1 MAKRDEKK
9 KEEGGA
15 TASASEETTKRGAK
29 DVVKEIEHA
38 AQDIAEKVTHGAEN
52 LVSRVD
58 TALHYGRDKA
68 KETADVN
75 GDGVVDSK
83 DVTAGGGEVCDEVF
97 DDVMTRGGARSR
109 APKSRTMRKK
119 R

>member
-1 MAKRDEKK
+1 MRTSERNDTSVHMAKRDEKK

-83 DVTAGGGEVCDEVF
+83 DVTAAGEKCATKCS
-97 DDVMTRGGARSR
+97 M
-109 APKSRTMRKK
+109 M
-119 R
+119 

>member
-68 KETADVN
+68 KETADVRR
-75 GDGVVDSK
+75 GRCRGLEGRHG
-83 DVTAGGGEVCDEVF
+83 GGGEVCDEVF
-97 DDVMTRGGARSR
+97 DTVMTRGGARSR